1 MKLFC
6 DLEWARDL
14 LQSIFSIGAFVGLI
28 IINMVSDAKGRKIAY
43 VTSALVSSTGII
55 GKSFIKIGSFIG
67 AYFNVVSLSIIGQF
81 LIGFGSYAL
90 VTLAYTLLSDFCS
103 DGLRSKAIV
112 ILNSVWYKTC
122 YVGDFQLLCLE
133 FFIWLD

>member
-6 DLEWARDL
+6 ELEWARDL

-28 IINMVSDAKGRKIAY
+28 IINMVSDAKGRKLAY
-43 VTSALVSSTGII
+43 VASALVSSTGII
-55 GKSFIKIGSFIG
+55 GKYFLKIGSFIG

-103 DGLRSKAIV
+103 DSLRSKAIV
-112 ILNSVWYKTC
+112 IANSVWY
-122 YVGDFQLLCLE
+122 
-133 FFIWLD
+133 